1 MPAALEARA
10 ADLGRAFVGSLTM
23 GSGQFCTNPGLLLAV
38 DGDDLRTFE
47 AAAAETLGAHAP
59 QPMLTGAI
67 TRAYAEATATL
78 AGHTAVT
85 ELAAGLEGD
94 GVARAMARLFAT
106 DAASF
111 LADRTLGHEVFG
123 ASSLVVR
130 CHDLEELAEVLRH
143 LEGQLAATLH
153 MDAADEADA
162 AKLVPIMEKR
172 AGRILV
178 NGWPTGVEVAHAMVH
193 GGPHPATSNCRYTSV
208 GSLAINR
215 FLRPVCYQNLP
226 ASLLPTELRDGADG
240 PRLLDGR
247 RT

>member
-1 MPAALEARA
+1 
-10 ADLGRAFVGSLTM
+10 
-23 GSGQFCTNPGLLLAV
+23 
-38 DGDDLRTFE
+38 
-47 AAAAETLGAHAP
+47 
-59 QPMLTGAI
+59 
-67 TRAYAEATATL
+67 
-78 AGHTAVT
+78 
-85 ELAAGLEGD
+85 
-94 GVARAMARLFAT
+94 
-106 DAASF
+106 
-111 LADRTLGHEVFG
+111 
-123 ASSLVVR
+123 VR